1 MSKNLKNSPIPYI
14 QKNVYLHNNW
24 IKHFLLTLGP
34 FLLSLGHLDGW
45 GRVKAE
51 GAAEALL
58 HMN

>member
-14 QKNVYLHNNW
+14 QKNFYLHNNR

-34 FLLSLGHLDGW
+34 LLMPLGHLDGW

-51 GAAEALL
+51 GRAVALL
-58 HMN
+58 PMN